1 MLINETNPQLGANL
15 DLNNFNISGTG
26 SVNVIGSGNF
36 TQGLYIN
43 NTGVSLDNHTHQIS
57 NVSGLQTELDSK
69 QPSGSYAL
77 SGHTHLIENVSGLQI
92 ALDNKQPSGSY
103 ASAVHTHTSSDII
116 EFNSSVSGL
125 LPVINVVGS
134 SNINVSSANKTF
146 TVASTGLVKSD
157 VTTTSGA
164 SVVNNIVVISEA
176 SYNALSVKDSNTI
189 YFVT

>member
-116 EFNSSVSGL
+116 GFNSSVSGL